1 MKELSF
7 KVSDIS
13 SSKEWAISGFP
24 NTVQLSQLVN
34 FRNEPNRDQEAQY
47 LSLMSNRGVIRYE
60 DKGSI
65 GNKKPEDLTRCK
77 RVCSGDLVVNSMNF
91 KIGSFGI
98 SPFEGVVSTVYHVI
112 SPKQELLNTSYLN
125 YWFGI
130 DEFRSQAQNLGNG
143 ILEHRRSI
151 REDRFGAIR
160 IPLPLLETQQRIADY
175 LDKETGEID
184 EMIENLEGLVGD
196 LDNRKFQIVDDVLHG
211 KVRVLNRE
219 SVDFAPLWKFAE
231 VNPLTPEINQLNESE
246 MVAFVPL
253 EDVYPQNAKD
263 DFGQISLGGNIAS
276 YTRFRNGDVLLPKVS
291 PTVWHGRAMIA
302 DTNTPVGLAS
312 SEVHVL
318 RAYEGINTRW
328 IQLHFLSKSFLDEVR
343 GELTGVAGLQ
353 RVSPLFIRNM
363 KMMSIS
369 REEQDEIVA
378 YLDEELTDLIE
389 MLEQCSGLI
398 EDLKAR
404 RSALITEVVSGRKEV

>member
-13 SSKEWAISGFP
+13 SSKEWAISGFQ

-184 EMIENLEGLVGD
+184 EMIENLEGLVEELKNRNVESANSVLEREEFPRKKLWQLVDFVSESDEDSNYISLDMMESWTGRLLTNDIEHSDQYIGTRFQPGD
-196 LDNRKFQIVDDVLHG
+196 ILFGKLRPYLAKSWLADREGVVVGDIHVYRPKPGISGLYLEQLFRTNTFVSFADSSSNGVKMPRVEWTRLSQYKFPAPS
-211 KVRVLNRE
+211 E
-219 SVDFAPLWKFAE
+219 SVQTEIALELKDRTLE
-231 VNPLTPEINQLNESE
+231 VQE
-246 MVAFVPL
+246 M
-253 EDVYPQNAKD
+253 
-263 DFGQISLGGNIAS
+263 IS
-276 YTRFRNGDVLLPKVS
+276 
-291 PTVWHGRAMIA
+291 
-302 DTNTPVGLAS
+302 
-312 SEVHVL
+312 
-318 RAYEGINTRW
+318 
-328 IQLHFLSKSFLDEVR
+328 
-343 GELTGVAGLQ
+343 
-353 RVSPLFIRNM
+353 
-363 KMMSIS
+363 
-369 REEQDEIVA
+369 
-378 YLDEELTDLIE
+378 
-389 MLEQCSGLI
+389 QCSGLI

>member
-1 MKELSF
+1 MQNTNIVDSSLPMVRLELISRF
-7 KVSDIS
+7 MSGNGFPVDRQGIEGEKYPFYKVGSLSSADREGFLTDTRNSVSD
-13 SSKEWAISGFP
+13 ETAAELG
-24 NTVQLSQLVN
+24 VN
-34 FRNEPNRDQEAQY
+34 IIP
-47 LSLMSNRGVIRYE
+47 S
-60 DKGSI
+60 GSI
-65 GNKKPEDLTRCK
+65 VLAKIGEAMRLLRLAFNKKDCCIDNNML
-77 RVCSGDLVVNSMNF
+77 SIQGDDSKVDSKYLRYCLHTLPINLMINAGPVPSMNMNALRDF
-91 KIGSFGI
+91 
-98 SPFEGVVSTVYHVI
+98 H
-112 SPKQELLNTSYLN
+112 
-125 YWFGI
+125 
-130 DEFRSQAQNLGNG
+130 
-143 ILEHRRSI
+143 
-151 REDRFGAIR
+151 
-160 IPLPLLETQQRIADY
+160 IPLLSLETQQRIADY
-175 LDKETGEID
+175 LDKETSEID
-184 EMIENLEGLVGD
+184 EMIESLEGLVGD

-231 VNPLTPEINQLNESE
+231 VNPLTPEINQLDESE

-263 DFGQISLGGNIAS
+263 DFGKISLGGNIAS

>member
-1 MKELSF
+1 MSKFPQIEVQLVIKRIARGINPDYAESGIPIINQKCVRPLNKIDMQF
-7 KVSDIS
+7 CKYQKDDDSPLEKTLQVEKGDIFVNPLGDGTLGRAAHVNFEVSEALTWDRNLALITPDHEKVCSRFLGWSIH
-13 SSKEWAISGFP
+13 SKEEELVSCRLGGTNQLMLPTRAILHLKVPFP
-24 NTVQLSQLVN
+24 
-34 FRNEPNRDQEAQY
+34 P
-47 LSLMSNRGVIRYE
+47 
-60 DKGSI
+60 
-65 GNKKPEDLTRCK
+65 
-77 RVCSGDLVVNSMNF
+77 
-91 KIGSFGI
+91 
-98 SPFEGVVSTVYHVI
+98 
-112 SPKQELLNTSYLN
+112 
-125 YWFGI
+125 
-130 DEFRSQAQNLGNG
+130 
-143 ILEHRRSI
+143 
-151 REDRFGAIR
+151 
-160 IPLPLLETQQRIADY
+160 LETQQRIADY

-196 LDNRKFQIVDDVLHG
+196 LNNRKFQIVDDVLHG

-231 VNPLTPEINQLNESE
+231 VNPLTPEINQLDESE

-263 DFGQISLGGNIAS
+263 DLGQISLGGNITS

-302 DTNTPVGLAS
+302 DTNTSVGLAS

-369 REEQDEIVA
+369 REEQDKIVA

-389 MLEQCSGLI
+389 ILEQCSGLI

-404 RSALITEVVSGRKEV
+404 RSALITGVVSGRKEV

>member
-13 SSKEWAISGFP
+13 SSKEWAISGFQ

-60 DKGSI
+60 DKGAI

-143 ILEHRRSI
+143 ILEHRRAI

-160 IPLPLLETQQRIADY
+160 IPLPPLETQQRIADY
-175 LDKETGEID
+175 LDKETSEID
-184 EMIENLEGLVGD
+184 EMIENLEGLVEE
-196 LDNRKFQIVDDVLHG
+196 LEIRG
-211 KVRVLNRE
+211 KSIPKRLFD
-219 SVDFAPLWKFAE
+219 SYQSKKYPSTSLTPLWSKVKVQNGFA
-231 VNPLTPEINQLNESE
+231 
-246 MVAFVPL
+246 F
-253 EDVYPQNAKD
+253 
-263 DFGQISLGGNIAS
+263 
-276 YTRFRNGDVLLPKVS
+276 
-291 PTVWHGRAMIA
+291 
-302 DTNTPVGLAS
+302 S
-312 SEVHVL
+312 SEQFSP
-318 RAYEGINTRW
+318 EGEMRIIR
-328 IQLHFLSKSFLDEVR
+328 ISDI
-343 GELTGVAGLQ
+343 LQ
-353 RVSPLFIRNM
+353 NKPLFIR
-363 KMMSIS
+363 K
-369 REEQDEIVA
+369 
-378 YLDEELTDLIE
+378 TDLPDDSFKVSAGNIVIGMSGAGGFNSKIWKGEDAALNQRVCSLKFSEDEVDAQFLQFSIQPKLDAIFLNQIYTTLPNLSTDQILKLRIFMPSINEQRLLASSALRKVEEIDE
-389 MLEQCSGLI
+389 MISQCSGLI